1 MRGLGAKSDAH
12 WRALHLCEMVGSG
25 NTMRFLKVFARSAA
39 LVIWFFI
46 GIMAVHFIAAAGF
59 ALGGPLLALAIYLF
73 FIAVF
78 LGGLMVAA
86 DVD

>member
-1 MRGLGAKSDAH
+1 
-12 WRALHLCEMVGSG
+12 
-25 NTMRFLKVFARSAA
+25 MRFLKTFARSAA

-46 GIMAVHFIAAAGF
+46 GVMAVHFIAAAGF
-59 ALGGPLLALAIYLF
+59 ALGGPLLALAVYLF

>member
-1 MRGLGAKSDAH
+1 
-12 WRALHLCEMVGSG
+12 MVGSG

>member
-1 MRGLGAKSDAH
+1 MG
-12 WRALHLCEMVGSG
+12 V
-25 NTMRFLKVFARSAA
+25 RFLKAFIRSAA

-46 GIMAVHFIAAAGF
+46 GVMAVHFIAAAGF
-59 ALGGPLLALAIYLF
+59 ALGGPLLALSIYLF

>member
-1 MRGLGAKSDAH
+1 MS
-12 WRALHLCEMVGSG
+12 SS
-25 NTMRFLKVFARSAA
+25 NTMRFLKAFIRSAA
-39 LVIWFFI
+39 LVIWFLI

-59 ALGGPLLALAIYLF
+59 ALGGPLLAFAIYLF

>member
-1 MRGLGAKSDAH
+1 MS
-12 WRALHLCEMVGSG
+12 SN
-25 NTMRFLKVFARSAA
+25 NTMRFLRAFIRSAA

-46 GIMAVHFIAAAGF
+46 GVMAVHFIAAAGF
-59 ALGGPLLALAIYLF
+59 ALGGPLLALAVYLF

>member
-1 MRGLGAKSDAH
+1 
-12 WRALHLCEMVGSG
+12 
-25 NTMRFLKVFARSAA
+25 MRFLRAFIRSAA

-46 GIMAVHFIAAAGF
+46 VIMAVHFIAAAGF

-73 FIAVF
+73 FIVVF